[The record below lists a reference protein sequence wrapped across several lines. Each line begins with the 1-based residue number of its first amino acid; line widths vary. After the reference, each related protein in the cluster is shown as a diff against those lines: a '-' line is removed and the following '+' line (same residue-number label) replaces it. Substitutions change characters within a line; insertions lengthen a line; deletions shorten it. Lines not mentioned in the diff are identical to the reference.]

1 MVFSSIRE
9 MTGLSIDRGTGHP
22 KTNVPRS
29 FLQSF
34 RQIPEE
40 ILINTTTAAMHI
52 VSNSHP
58 VIPCCIVVVY

>member
-1 MVFSSIRE
+1 MVFPSIRE
-9 MTGLSIDRGTGHP
+9 MTGLSIGRGTEHP
-22 KTNVPRS
+22 KTKVSRS

-40 ILINTTTAAMHI
+40 LLVNTTTAAMHI
-52 VSNSHP
+52 VSNLHP